1 MCKSDFKHRWT
12 PRYKPL
18 NALEKRTILSFPK
31 KEAFKN
37 EYCKICIDEAN
48 YFFLFF
54 VRIIVDVREKKLRNE
69 KKPKFYFIKMVY
81 NRVKFLLKESSL
93 IFLPHVSYSKAKEEI
108 KTYVLN

>member
-1 MCKSDFKHRWT
+1 MDSAVQTVERVRKTNDSYVFQK
-12 PRYKPL
+12 
-18 NALEKRTILSFPK
+18 K

-54 VRIIVDVREKKLRNE
+54 VRIIVDVREMKLRNE

-93 IFLPHVSYSKAKEEI
+93 IFVCSYSKPRQERKL
-108 KTYVLN
+108 KLTC